1 MQSIN
6 PTRVAILGA
15 ECSGKTTLCAEL
27 KKSLAS
33 DAVDTKI
40 IPEALREF
48 CHRLNRVP
56 RMEEQLGIMREQI
69 ALEVFAEKAS
79 TLNQPQLTIS
89 DCAPITIAIYS
100 ELYFSD
106 LSLYSEAEK
115 FHKNYDL
122 SILLSPNLGWQSDG
136 IFRESPQAQQRFHH
150 RMKQWL
156 QSSSHPWLEISD
168 VGEQRTASAISAII
182 PLLR

>member
-33 DAVDTKI
+33 YAIETQI

-56 RMEEQLGIMREQI
+56 CREDQLGIMHEQME
-69 ALEVFAEKAS
+69 LEDFDKK
-79 TLNQPQLTIS
+79 TNRLDQRQLTLS

-106 LSLYSEAEK
+106 LSLYFEAEK

-122 SILLSPNLGWQSDG
+122 SILLSPNIGWQSDG

-182 PLLR
+182 RLLR